1 MLPDP
6 PPALAASSNTA
17 RSSASSSTPSPGP
30 CRHFNPEL
38 VRPYLKRLLGA
49 PTITGAV
56 WERDAEMLGKRAE
69 EMAGEVKRRM
79 VDLEPT
85 GYKYICQ
92 VSVAE
97 RGPGTAG
104 GGAGRAFLSTYWDPA
119 SDVCVSEVFQNDS
132 VLVTIL
138 AVAIRIQY

>member
-1 MLPDP
+1 MLANP
-6 PPALAASSNTA
+6 PPPLTASSNTSLSPA
-17 RSSASSSTPSPGP
+17 TSNAASPKL
-30 CRHFNPEL
+30 RRDFNPEL
-38 VRPYLKRLLGA
+38 LRPYLKRLLGA
-49 PTITGAV
+49 PNITGAV

-69 EMAGEVKRRM
+69 DMAGEVKRRM

-85 GYKYICQ
+85 GYKYLCQ

-97 RGPGTAG
+97 RGPGIAG
-104 GGAGRAFLSTYWDPA
+104 GGAGRAFLATYWDSA

-132 VLVTIL
+132 VVVTIL